1 MKNAALSGVKLVKI
15 VFKSVTSIL
24 GKSTN
29 GSVSAVVDQRQSYLD
44 AARRFYGEAKEAAEQ
59 GKVAE
64 SGALILQALDQERR
78 AGAVG
83 PQVMQL
89 IKPRA

>member
-1 MKNAALSGVKLVKI
+1 M
-15 VFKSVTSIL
+15 TSIL
-24 GKSTN
+24 AKSTN

-44 AARRFYGEAKEAAEQ
+44 AARRFYGEAKEAAEL
-59 GKVAE
+59 GHVAE

-78 AGAVG
+78 AGGVG

>member
-1 MKNAALSGVKLVKI
+1 LSSVKLVKN
-15 VFKSVTSIL
+15 VSKSVTSIL
-24 GKSTN
+24 AKSTK

-59 GKVAE
+59 GHVAE

-78 AGAVG
+78 AGGVG